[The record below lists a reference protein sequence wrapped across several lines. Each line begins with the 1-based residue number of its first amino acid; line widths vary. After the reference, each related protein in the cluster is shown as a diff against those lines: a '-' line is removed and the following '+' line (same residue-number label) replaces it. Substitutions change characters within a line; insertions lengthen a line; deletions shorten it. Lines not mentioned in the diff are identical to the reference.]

1 MQNQR
6 TETPADFTVP
16 SRTAR
21 SSHQKS
27 CIRKLLLDILQYP
40 QETPV
45 LEFIFEKV
53 AYFQTC
59 KRPQHR
65 CFPVNIAKFLILSI
79 LKNICKW
86 LLLSF
91 LNGSLLH
98 GPKDVRSR
106 LYDSVKFRVQ
116 VTVFVFKSASL
127 VLKQIP
133 TCIQKPKTNTF
144 DKTICPKMCAQKCL
158 NVVLNGHR
166 SV

>member
-1 MQNQR
+1 MLWFTYKDQNQKHVEMQNQR

-27 CIRKLLLDILQYP
+27 CIRKLLLDILQY
-40 QETPV
+40 
-45 LEFIFEKV
+45 
-53 AYFQTC
+53 
-59 KRPQHR
+59 R